1 MTENTFIYG
10 FEKLE
15 VWKKSRE
22 LNYYIYDLTDD
33 FPYSEMKNLTSQIR
47 RASVSIS
54 ANIAEG
60 SAKFS
65 NKDFKRYLR
74 ISYGSALELISH
86 FYLAFDRKYID
97 KLILD
102 KIKLRINEITRMLNS
117 LSRSLKT

>member
-22 LNYYIYDLTDD
+22 LNYYIYDLTDN

-86 FYLAFDRKYID
+86 FYLAFDRKYINE
-97 KLILD
+97 LMLN
-102 KIKLRINEITRMLNS
+102 KIKLKINEITRMLNS
-117 LSRSLKT
+117 LSRSLET